1 MCGCQAVLGVVES
14 AVVVLGV
21 LGVIAGAVGCGKF
34 VLRVLL

>member
-21 LGVIAGAVGCGKF
+21 LGVIAGAVVVVASLC
-34 VLRVLL
+34 